1 MECERCGGPM
11 TRYQV
16 PFDLRSHVETDHA
29 ATCTRCLAGHP
40 AEAGGEP
47 DFSTISDEFPDGTAG
62 TAMALALGKL
72 DSLALNR
79 DAIGDCIAFVSDRG
93 ADPWLVLERLT
104 AAGSV
109 QPDADLER
117 ARRQLQQLLR

>member
-47 DFSTISDEFPDGTAG
+47 DFSAISDEFPDGTAG
-62 TAMALALGKL
+62 AAMALALGKL

-79 DAIGDCIAFVSDRG
+79 DDIEALFAAVEAAGV
-93 ADPWLVLERLT
+93 DPLLVLDRLAT
-104 AAGSV
+104 QGNV
-109 QPDADLER
+109 RLHFDADR
-117 ARRQLQQLLR
+117 RRRQLEQLL

>member
-62 TAMALALGKL
+62 AAMALALGKL

-79 DAIGDCIAFVSDRG
+79 DDIEALFAAVEAAGV
-93 ADPWLVLERLT
+93 DPLLVLDRLAT
-104 AAGSV
+104 QGNV
-109 QPDADLER
+109 RLHFDADR
-117 ARRQLQQLLR
+117 RRRQLEQLL

>member
-1 MECERCGGPM
+1 M

-62 TAMALALGKL
+62 AAMALALGKL

-79 DAIGDCIAFVSDRG
+79 DDIEALFAAVEAAGV
-93 ADPWLVLERLT
+93 DPLLVLDRLAT
-104 AAGSV
+104 QGNV
-109 QPDADLER
+109 RLHFDVDR
-117 ARRQLQQLLR
+117 RRRQLEQLL

>member
-62 TAMALALGKL
+62 AAMALALGKL

-79 DAIGDCIAFVSDRG
+79 DDIEALFAAVEAAGV
-93 ADPWLVLERLT
+93 DPLLVLDRLAT
-104 AAGSV
+104 QGNV
-109 QPDADLER
+109 RLHFDVDR
-117 ARRQLQQLLR
+117 RRRQLEQLL

>member
-1 MECERCGGPM
+1 M

-62 TAMALALGKL
+62 VAMALALGKL

-79 DAIGDCIAFVSDRG
+79 DDIEALFAAVEAAGV
-93 ADPWLVLERLT
+93 DPLLVLDRLAT
-104 AAGSV
+104 QGNV
-109 QPDADLER
+109 RLHFDADR
-117 ARRQLQQLLR
+117 RRRQLEQLL